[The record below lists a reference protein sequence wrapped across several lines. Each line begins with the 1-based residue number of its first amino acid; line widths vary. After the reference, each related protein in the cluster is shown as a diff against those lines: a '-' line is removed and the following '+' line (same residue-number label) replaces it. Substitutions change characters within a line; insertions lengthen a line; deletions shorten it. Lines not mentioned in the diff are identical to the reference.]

1 MVLFLLWLVLS
12 LVYGFKKNVINN
24 NILFF
29 DIKLV
34 GDTMKLDKWLF
45 IDVIILMLFGLLM
58 IYSASSVWAEYKFGN
73 SLHYSLYQGIFIIIS
88 LFLIVLLSKVNP
100 IFYYQNANK
109 LLIIALTLLILVLI
123 PGIGIVRNGSRSWFG
138 IGGFGIQ
145 PSEFAKLA
153 LIIFT
158 SKYLEKSNKL
168 LKDYKKGV
176 FPILGI
182 LLLVFGLIMLEPD
195 FGTGMIL
202 VISVIAIM
210 FVAGVDM
217 KFFLILGILG
227 VIGIV
232 FLIIIAPYRMDRIT
246 SFIDPWSDPL
256 GTGFQIIQSLYAI
269 GPGGLLGMGLF
280 NSRQKHFYL
289 PEPQT
294 DFIFSIISEELGIL
308 GVIVVVLLFIIL
320 LYRSFKISLNCSN
333 KFLKYLSFGLTFQ
346 IIIQTIM
353 NLSVVIGLIPVTG
366 VTLPFLSYGGSSL
379 LISSISVGIILSIS
393 KEEKLM

>member
-1 MVLFLLWLVLS
+1 
-12 LVYGFKKNVINN
+12 
-24 NILFF
+24 
-29 DIKLV
+29 
-34 GDTMKLDKWLF
+34 MKFDKWLF
-45 IDVIILMLFGLLM
+45 IDVVILMLFGLLM
-58 IYSASSVWAEYKFGN
+58 IYSASSIWAEYKFGN
-73 SLHYSLYQGIFIIIS
+73 SLHYSLYQGLFIIIS
-88 LFLIVLLSKVNP
+88 VFFILFLSKIHP
-100 IFYYQNANK
+100 SFYYHNANK
-109 LLIIALTLLILVLI
+109 LLLIAFFLLILVLI

-138 IGGFGIQ
+138 IAGFGIQ

-158 SKYLEKSNKL
+158 SKYLEKSNKF

-182 LLLVFGLIMLEPD
+182 LLLAFGLIMLEPD

-217 KFFLILGILG
+217 KFFLILGALG
-227 VIGIV
+227 VVGIV
-232 FLIIIAPYRMDRIT
+232 VLILIAPYRMDRIT

-256 GTGFQIIQSLYAI
+256 GGGFQIIQSLYAI

-294 DFIFSIISEELGIL
+294 DFIFSIISEELGVL
-308 GVIVVVLLFIIL
+308 GVIIVVLLFGIL
-320 LYRSFKISLNCSN
+320 LYRSIKISLKCED
-333 KFLKYLSFGLTFQ
+333 KFMKYLSFGLTFQ
-346 IIIQTIM
+346 MIIQTIM

-379 LISSISVGIILSIS
+379 LISSISIGIILSIS